1 MYKYILLVIL
11 VSLSFTLGKKLEI
24 KKLEAAQ
31 TNIIPAETGLSW
43 TVENQTLHLVG
54 NRETLLIIEFG
65 LVNLTNAKVHGMD
78 ASNKS
83 LGSLA
88 LLDPSQLPKTES
100 NGTKYSLTAYSVL
113 LPANWLVINAQVFF
127 TADTFEPSDKKTLL
141 VGCDSELD
149 MYNLPFYLFGANE
162 STIPFS
168 KVSTISDDVRDELY
182 NKWPIST
189 LKFSNHAAKKIM
201 WSTLVLSPNNTGPAV
216 IARNKNDQR
225 DGYEIMGIILMLL
238 REIRSVNGES
248 GTNNQIYAPIIWLN
262 SKGKQE
268 PAYGGLGGGNVG
280 TGDPEYKGIY
290 FHETGHSM
298 SLPHAGENYPDH
310 YPYEKGSLKGS
321 TLGYDKTHNEFLS
334 VLLPTESSV
343 YKNCAKSRVLD
354 ANGKCF
360 KQSAMQGG
368 SGDQSKGYF
377 FTMYADFECGKVQRY
392 FEGITKIDNGQHVYD
407 GGKIFKNSSMP
418 SGYSRWDT
426 IDKKYV
432 EVKYITQQKGLYGFN
447 NNLPIKRDI
456 MVYTMIATVSLANTT
471 GATQLYPPLYYKGG
485 MIEYY
490 DPTNATKL
498 KEIIPN
504 TSKFPWVCHASGC
517 DWTIR
522 AIYNDNSVD
531 HYLLQKGLRSWFK
544 PMGDISQDFFN
555 PLKSSSLQT
564 FVHNIPASKGV
575 PSRYQ
580 ILYTPL
586 GFNGLPSNPTVMLDY
601 SCSGQGESISCS
613 PFSSQKTTKTKIN

>member
-1 MYKYILLVIL
+1 MYKYILLVLL
-11 VSLSFTLGKKLEI
+11 VSLSFTLGKKLEL

-54 NRETLLIIEFG
+54 KRETLLIIEFG

-78 ASNKS
+78 GNKS

-113 LPANWLVINAQVFF
+113 LPANWLVINAQVYF
-127 TADTFEPSDKKTLL
+127 TADTFEPSDNKTLL

-201 WSTLVLSPNNTGPAV
+201 WSTLVLSPNNTAPAL
-216 IARNKNDQR
+216 IARSNNDQR
-225 DGYEIMGIILMLL
+225 SGYEIM
-238 REIRSVNGES
+238 
-248 GTNNQIYAPIIWLN
+248 
-262 SKGKQE
+262 GKQE

-280 TGDPEYKGIY
+280 TGDPEYSGIY

-298 SLPHAGENYPDH
+298 RSLS
-310 YPYEKGSLKGS
+310 YEKGSLKGS
-321 TLGYDKTHNEFLS
+321 TLGYDKTHKEFLS
-334 VLLPTESSV
+334 VLVPTESSV
-343 YKNCAKSRVLD
+343 YKNCASYRVLD

-368 SGDQSKGYF
+368 AGDQSKGYF

-392 FEGITKIDNGQHVYD
+392 FEGITKIENGQHVYD

-432 EVKYITQQKGLYGFN
+432 EVKAITQQNGLNGFN

-456 MVYTMIATVSLANTT
+456 MVYTMIATVSLGNTT
-471 GATQLYPPLYYKGG
+471 SATQLYPPLYYKGN

-490 DPTNATKL
+490 DPTNVTKL
-498 KEIIPN
+498 KEITPN
-504 TSKFPWVCHASGC
+504 TSKYPWACHASGC

-531 HYLLQKGLRSWFK
+531 HYLLQRGLRSWFK
-544 PMGDISQDFFN
+544 PMGDISRDFFN

-613 PFSSQKTTKTKIN
+613 PFSSQKTTKTKII